1 MLCEVN
7 EWKRQLVAPGAVTR
21 AEYERRSK
29 LAIRYEKQG
38 CTFAFA
44 EEGSIIVHSIAS
56 TWPREAQLRRSL
68 VDSAVD
74 PAAWT
79 EED

>member
-1 MLCEVN
+1 MSVG
-7 EWKRQLVAPGAVTR
+7 QLVAPGAVTR

-29 LAIRYEKQG
+29 LANRCEKQG

-44 EEGSIIVHSIAS
+44 EEGSIVVRSIAS
-56 TWPREAQLRRSL
+56 TWPLEAQLWWSL